1 MLQVISERLR
11 SIDNS
16 MTNLYI
22 SDNKKF
28 IEGVTKDLKIQALS
42 LYEDFVELEK
52 KLLGGKS

>member
-1 MLQVISERLR
+1 MLQVINDRLR

-16 MTNLYI
+16 KAILYI
-22 SDNKKF
+22 SNDEAVIKA
-28 IEGVTKDLKIQALS
+28 VAKDLKIQALS